1 MTFYKKLLSEETDF
15 LLYFFVTFVIIKKS
29 FTVFLTRGDAVKNR
43 SIVFKLFLLTSTL
56 FTIIFLLFF
65 LGQSL
70 FLEKFYINK
79 KVKTVQTAFEKFVDN
94 YEKSGKTYEE
104 IRKLKQEF
112 HDKTNAEMQ
121 FLNTNGIIKS
131 DNNFYIDVINPKNN
145 KAYSI
150 PLNNLLTPEEY
161 NKFEN
166 LGLKKDG
173 VINVVGFVQDS
184 AITPIELTTNYNRWQ
199 NEYINSDF
207 QSINGN
213 PAKNR
218 LTSRSKT
225 VTQIEFTGIVSKL
238 QLPSKADVRLA
249 NDLETLQAVQYFAE
263 IIRDGTTSPQQLS
276 HFLLDS
282 GENIK
287 NSIFVKP
294 IMENGK
300 ITEYAFAVASLQP
313 VNEAMLVLK
322 DYYVYALIIVFL
334 VIILLS
340 FYYSKIIVKPL
351 IKMNRVTKKMA
362 NFDFSEKLPVTAD
375 DEIGGLSGSIN
386 TLSVN
391 LKDRIDRL
399 NVANTKLQQDIER
412 ERQLEKT
419 RKEFISG
426 VSHELKTPLSV
437 IRSFA
442 EGIKDG
448 VSKDTTYY
456 TDVILEETENM
467 NRLIVEMLELAKLES
482 GTYKLDMTTFSIGEL
497 IQQVYTKLLFSMEEK
512 HLQVSIDVDSSIF
525 VKANRSRIEQVVV
538 NLLSNAI
545 RYTPDGEK
553 IQVSVIAMEDTV
565 KVEIENTGNPIP
577 EDSLEKIWDRF
588 YRLDASRSRHTG
600 GTGLGLSIVKNILDL
615 HHAEYGVY
623 NTTNSVVFY
632 FNLQKVKE
640 VK

>member
-1 MTFYKKLLSEETDF
+1 M
-15 LLYFFVTFVIIKKS
+15 
-29 FTVFLTRGDAVKNR
+29 KNR

-94 YEKSGKTYEE
+94 YEKSGKSYEE

-121 FLNTNGIIKS
+121 FLDSNGIIKS
-131 DNNFYIDVINPKNN
+131 DTNYYIDVIGPNDTT
-145 KAYSI
+145 YSI
-150 PLNNLLTPEEY
+150 PLNNILTPEEY

-173 VINVVGFVQDS
+173 IISVLGFLHGNI
-184 AITPIELTTNYNRWQ
+184 ITPMVLKTNYNQW
-199 NEYINSDF
+199 S
-207 QSINGN
+207 NGN
-213 PAKNR
+213 ITSDMQLIGENPSKNK
-218 LTSRSKT
+218 LTNRYKQQGFTT
-225 VTQIEFTGIVSKL
+225 VDFEGVISKL
-238 QLPSKADVRLA
+238 QLPSKAEVRLA
-249 NDLETLQAVQYFAE
+249 NDFETLQAVQSFANTIRQGIFNSNQL
-263 IIRDGTTSPQQLS
+263 IIYPIDA
-276 HFLLDS
+276 
-282 GENIK
+282 GENLK
-287 NSIFVKP
+287 NRIFVKP
-294 IMENGK
+294 IIENGK
-300 ITEYAFAVASLQP
+300 ITEYAFAIVSLQP

-351 IKMNRVTKKMA
+351 IKINRVTKKMA

-442 EGIKDG
+442 EGIQDG

-482 GTYKLDMTTFSIGEL
+482 GTYKLEMTTFSIGEL
-497 IQQVYTKLLFSMEEK
+497 IQQVHTKLLFSMEEK
-512 HLQVSIDVDSSIF
+512 QLQVDVDADTSIF

-545 RYTPDGEK
+545 RYTPDGERIK
-553 IQVSVIAMEDTV
+553 VSVIETEDTV

-577 EDSLEKIWDRF
+577 EESLEKIWDRF

-615 HHAEYGVY
+615 HHAKYGVY
-623 NTTNSVVFY
+623 NTNNSVVFY
-632 FNLQKVKE
+632 FNLPNVKE

>member
-1 MTFYKKLLSEETDF
+1 VKK
-15 LLYFFVTFVIIKKS
+15 
-29 FTVFLTRGDAVKNR
+29 R

-56 FTIIFLLFF
+56 FTVTFLLFF

-79 KVKTVQTAFEKFVDN
+79 KVQTVQTAFEKFLSN
-94 YEKSGKTYEE
+94 YEKSDRTFEE
-104 IRKLKQEF
+104 IRKLKQDF
-112 HDKTNAEMQ
+112 HEKTNADVV
-121 FLNTNGIIKS
+121 LLDPNGIIK
-131 DNNFYIDVINPKNN
+131 DENNYYIEIVDKSN
-145 KAYSI
+145 KTYSI
-150 PLNNLLTPEEY
+150 PLNNILTIDEY
-161 NKFEN
+161 TKFMN
-166 LGLKKDG
+166 LQLKNNDVILIDGILKKD
-173 VINVVGFVQDS
+173 VIIPVT
-184 AITPIELTTNYNRWQ
+184 ITTRYNSWK
-199 NEYINSDF
+199 NDNIISDF
-207 QSINGN
+207 KLFNIDWTN
-213 PAKNR
+213 AKKNKYAKDTR
-218 LTSRSKT
+218 LGIHTF
-225 VTQIEFTGIVSKL
+225 EGIVSKIH
-238 QLPSKADVRLA
+238 LPSKNDLRLA
-249 NDLETLQAVQYFAE
+249 NNLETLQGIQHWELSVILGKTNSNE
-263 IIRDGTTSPQQLS
+263 LTT
-276 HFLLDS
+276 FTI
-282 GENIK
+282 GEEENGK
-287 NSIFVKP
+287 SQIFVKP
-294 IMENGK
+294 VMENGK
-300 ITEYAFAVASLQP
+300 IKEFAFATTSLQP

-340 FYYSKIIVKPL
+340 FYYSKMIVKPL
-351 IKMNRVTKKMA
+351 IKINRVTKKMA
-362 NFDFSEKLPVTAD
+362 NFDFSEKLPVSAD
-375 DEIGGLSGSIN
+375 DEIAGLSSSIN

-482 GTYKLDMTTFSIGEL
+482 GTYKLEMNTFSIGEL
-497 IQQVYTKLLFSMEEK
+497 VHQVYTKLLFSMEEK
-512 HLQVSIDVDSSIF
+512 HLQVEIDANPSIHVE
-525 VKANRSRIEQVVV
+525 ANRNRIEQVVV

-545 RYTPDGEK
+545 RYTPDGKEIRIRIIENEEK
-553 IQVSVIAMEDTV
+553 V

-577 EDSLEKIWDRF
+577 NESLEKIWDRF

-600 GTGLGLSIVKNILDL
+600 GTGLGLSIVKNILEL

-623 NTTNSVVFY
+623 NTNDSVVFY
-632 FNLQKVKE
+632 FDLQKIKE

>member
-1 MTFYKKLLSEETDF
+1 M
-15 LLYFFVTFVIIKKS
+15 
-29 FTVFLTRGDAVKNR
+29 KNR

-94 YEKSGKTYEE
+94 YDKSDKSYEKV
-104 IRKLKQEF
+104 RKLKQEF
-112 HDKTNAEMQ
+112 HDKTNADMQ
-121 FLNTNGIIKS
+121 FLDSNGIIKS
-131 DNNFYIDVINPKNN
+131 DNNYYIDVFNPNNN
-145 KAYSI
+145 KQYSI

-166 LGLKKDG
+166 LGLKKD
-173 VINVVGFVQDS
+173 VIINVDGVVQENNI
-184 AITPIELTTNYNRWQ
+184 ITPQKLGTNYNQWQ
-199 NEYINSDF
+199 NEHFYSDF

-213 PAKNR
+213 PSKNR
-218 LTSRSKT
+218 LASRYKST
-225 VTQIEFTGIVSKL
+225 TRIVFTGVITKL
-238 QLPSKADVRLA
+238 QLPSKAEVRLA
-249 NDLETLQAVQYFAE
+249 NDIETLQAVQYFAD
-263 IIRDGTTSPQQLS
+263 IIRDGTSNSNQLNT
-276 HFLLDS
+276 FILDG

-294 IMENGK
+294 IIENGK
-300 ITEYAFAVASLQP
+300 ITEYAFAIASLQP

-448 VSKDTTYY
+448 VSKDTSYY

-497 IQQVYTKLLFSMEEK
+497 TQQVYTKLLFSMEEK
-512 HLQVSIDVDSSIF
+512 HLQVNVDADPSIL

-553 IQVSVIAMEDTV
+553 IQVSIIEAEDTV
-565 KVEIENTGNPIP
+565 KIEIENTGNPIP
-577 EDSLEKIWDRF
+577 EESLEKIWDRF

-623 NTTNSVVFY
+623 NTTN
-632 FNLQKVKE
+632 
-640 VK
+640 

>member
-1 MTFYKKLLSEETDF
+1 M
-15 LLYFFVTFVIIKKS
+15 
-29 FTVFLTRGDAVKNR
+29 KNR

-94 YEKSGKTYEE
+94 YDKSDKSYEKV
-104 IRKLKQEF
+104 RKLKQEF
-112 HDKTNAEMQ
+112 HDKTNADMQ
-121 FLNTNGIIKS
+121 FLDSNGIIKS
-131 DNNFYIDVINPKNN
+131 DNNYYIDVFNPNNN
-145 KAYSI
+145 KQYSI

-166 LGLKKDG
+166 LGLKKD
-173 VINVVGFVQDS
+173 VIINVDGVVQENNI
-184 AITPIELTTNYNRWQ
+184 ITPQKLGTNYNQWQ
-199 NEYINSDF
+199 NEHFYSDF

-213 PAKNR
+213 PSKNR
-218 LTSRSKT
+218 LASRYKST
-225 VTQIEFTGIVSKL
+225 TRIVFTGVITKL
-238 QLPSKADVRLA
+238 QLPSKAEVRLA
-249 NDLETLQAVQYFAE
+249 NDIETLQAVQYFAD
-263 IIRDGTTSPQQLS
+263 IIRDGTSNSDQLKT
-276 HFLLDS
+276 FILDG

-294 IMENGK
+294 IIENGK
-300 ITEYAFAVASLQP
+300 ITEYAFAIASLQP

-351 IKMNRVTKKMA
+351 IKINRVTKKMA

-448 VSKDTTYY
+448 VSKDTSYY

-497 IQQVYTKLLFSMEEK
+497 TQQVYTKLLFSMEEK
-512 HLQVSIDVDSSIF
+512 HLQVNVYADPSIL

-553 IQVSVIAMEDTV
+553 IQVSIIEAEDTV

-577 EDSLEKIWDRF
+577 EESLEKIWDRF

>member
-1 MTFYKKLLSEETDF
+1 M
-15 LLYFFVTFVIIKKS
+15 
-29 FTVFLTRGDAVKNR
+29 KNR

-79 KVKTVQTAFEKFVDN
+79 KVKTVQTAFEKFVN
-94 YEKSGKTYEE
+94 TYEESGKTYEE

-150 PLNNLLTPEEY
+150 PLNNVLTPEEY

-173 VINVVGFVQDS
+173 MINVVGFVQDS
-184 AITPIELTTNYNRWQ
+184 TITPLELTTNYNRWQ
-199 NEYINSDF
+199 NENVNSDF

-249 NDLETLQAVQYFAE
+249 NDFETLQAVQYFAE
-263 IIRDGTTSPQQLS
+263 IIRNGTANSHQLNTYIIDG
-276 HFLLDS
+276 

-294 IMENGK
+294 IVENGK
-300 ITEYAFAVASLQP
+300 ITEYAFAIASLQP

-482 GTYKLDMTTFSIGEL
+482 GTYKLDMRTFSIGEL

-512 HLQVSIDVDSSIF
+512 HLQVNVDVDSSIF
-525 VKANRSRIEQVVV
+525 VNANRSRIEQVVV

-553 IQVSVIAMEDTV
+553 IHVSVIELEDIV

-577 EDSLEKIWDRF
+577 EESLEKIWDRF

>member
-1 MTFYKKLLSEETDF
+1 
-15 LLYFFVTFVIIKKS
+15 
-29 FTVFLTRGDAVKNR
+29 VKNR

-94 YEKSGKTYEE
+94 YDKSDKSYEKV
-104 IRKLKQEF
+104 RKLKQEF
-112 HDKTNAEMQ
+112 HDKTNADMQ
-121 FLNTNGIIKS
+121 FLDSNGIIKS
-131 DNNFYIDVINPKNN
+131 DNNYYIDVFNPNNN
-145 KAYSI
+145 KQYSI

-166 LGLKKDG
+166 LGLKKD
-173 VINVVGFVQDS
+173 VIINVDGVVQENNI
-184 AITPIELTTNYNRWQ
+184 ITPQKLGTNYNQWQ
-199 NEYINSDF
+199 NEHFYSDF

-213 PAKNR
+213 PSKNR
-218 LTSRSKT
+218 LASRYKST
-225 VTQIEFTGIVSKL
+225 TRIVFTGVITKL
-238 QLPSKADVRLA
+238 QLPSKAEVRLA
-249 NDLETLQAVQYFAE
+249 NDIETLQAVQYFADM
-263 IIRDGTTSPQQLS
+263 IREGTSNSNQLS
-276 HFLLDS
+276 TFILDG

-294 IMENGK
+294 IIENGR
-300 ITEYAFAVASLQP
+300 ITEYAFAIASLQP

-448 VSKDTTYY
+448 VSKDTSYY

-497 IQQVYTKLLFSMEEK
+497 TQQVYTKLLFSMEEK
-512 HLQVSIDVDSSIF
+512 HLQVNVDADPSILVT
-525 VKANRSRIEQVVV
+525 ANRSRIEQVVV

-545 RYTPDGEK
+545 RYTPEGEK
-553 IQVSVIAMEDTV
+553 IQVSIIEAEDTV

-577 EDSLEKIWDRF
+577 EESLEKIWDRF

>member
-1 MTFYKKLLSEETDF
+1 M
-15 LLYFFVTFVIIKKS
+15 
-29 FTVFLTRGDAVKNR
+29 KNR

-94 YEKSGKTYEE
+94 YDKSDKSYEQV
-104 IRKLKQEF
+104 RKLKQEF
-112 HDKTNAEMQ
+112 HDKTNADMQ
-121 FLNTNGIIKS
+121 FLDSNGIIKS
-131 DNNFYIDVINPKNN
+131 DNNYYIDVFNPNNN
-145 KAYSI
+145 KQYSI

-166 LGLKKDG
+166 LGLKKD
-173 VINVVGFVQDS
+173 VIINVDGVVQENNI
-184 AITPIELTTNYNRWQ
+184 ITPQKLGTNYNQWQ
-199 NEYINSDF
+199 NEHFYSDF

-213 PAKNR
+213 PSKNR
-218 LTSRSKT
+218 LASRYKST
-225 VTQIEFTGIVSKL
+225 TRIVFTGVITKL
-238 QLPSKADVRLA
+238 QLPSKAEVRLA
-249 NDLETLQAVQYFAE
+249 NDIETLQAVQYFADM
-263 IIRDGTTSPQQLS
+263 IREGTSNSNQLS
-276 HFLLDS
+276 TFILDG

-294 IMENGK
+294 IIENGR
-300 ITEYAFAVASLQP
+300 ITEYAFAIASLQP

-351 IKMNRVTKKMA
+351 IKINRVTKKMA

-448 VSKDTTYY
+448 VSKDTSYY

-497 IQQVYTKLLFSMEEK
+497 TQQVYTKLLFSMEEK
-512 HLQVSIDVDSSIF
+512 HLQVNIDADPSILVT
-525 VKANRSRIEQVVV
+525 ANRSRIEQVVV

-545 RYTPDGEK
+545 RYTPEGEK
-553 IQVSVIAMEDTV
+553 IQVSIIEAEDTV

-577 EDSLEKIWDRF
+577 EESLEKIWDRF

-623 NTTNSVVFY
+623 NTTNSVVLY

>member
-1 MTFYKKLLSEETDF
+1 M
-15 LLYFFVTFVIIKKS
+15 
-29 FTVFLTRGDAVKNR
+29 KNR

-94 YEKSGKTYEE
+94 YDKSDKSYEQV
-104 IRKLKQEF
+104 RKLKQEF
-112 HDKTNAEMQ
+112 HDKTNADMQ
-121 FLNTNGIIKS
+121 FLDSNGIIKS
-131 DNNFYIDVINPKNN
+131 DNNYYIDVFNPNNN
-145 KAYSI
+145 KQYSI

-166 LGLKKDG
+166 LGLKKD
-173 VINVVGFVQDS
+173 VIINVDGVVQENNI
-184 AITPIELTTNYNRWQ
+184 ITPQKLGTNYNQWQ
-199 NEYINSDF
+199 NEHFYSDF

-213 PAKNR
+213 PSKNR
-218 LTSRSKT
+218 LASRYKST
-225 VTQIEFTGIVSKL
+225 TRIVFTGVITKL
-238 QLPSKADVRLA
+238 QLPSKAEVRLA
-249 NDLETLQAVQYFAE
+249 NDIETLQAVQYFADM
-263 IIRDGTTSPQQLS
+263 IREGTSNSNQLS
-276 HFLLDS
+276 TFILDG

-294 IMENGK
+294 IIENGR
-300 ITEYAFAVASLQP
+300 ITEYAFAIASLQP

-334 VIILLS
+334 VIIMLS

-351 IKMNRVTKKMA
+351 IKINRVTKKMA

-448 VSKDTTYY
+448 VSKDTSYY

-497 IQQVYTKLLFSMEEK
+497 TQQVYTKLLFSMEEK
-512 HLQVSIDVDSSIF
+512 HLQVNIDADPSIL

-545 RYTPDGEK
+545 RYTPEGEK
-553 IQVSVIAMEDTV
+553 IQVSIIEAEDTV

-577 EDSLEKIWDRF
+577 EESLEKIWDRF

>member
-1 MTFYKKLLSEETDF
+1 M
-15 LLYFFVTFVIIKKS
+15 
-29 FTVFLTRGDAVKNR
+29 KNR

-94 YEKSGKTYEE
+94 YDKSDKSYEKV
-104 IRKLKQEF
+104 RKLKQEF
-112 HDKTNAEMQ
+112 HDKTNADMQ
-121 FLNTNGIIKS
+121 FLDSNGIIKS
-131 DNNFYIDVINPKNN
+131 DNNYYIDVFNPNNN
-145 KAYSI
+145 KQYSI

-166 LGLKKDG
+166 LGLKKD
-173 VINVVGFVQDS
+173 VIINVDGVVQENNI
-184 AITPIELTTNYNRWQ
+184 ITPQKLGTNYNQWQ
-199 NEYINSDF
+199 NEHFYSDF

-213 PAKNR
+213 PSKNR
-218 LTSRSKT
+218 LTSRYKST
-225 VTQIEFTGIVSKL
+225 TRIVFTGVITKL
-238 QLPSKADVRLA
+238 QLPSKAEVRLA
-249 NDLETLQAVQYFAE
+249 NDIETLQAVQYFAD
-263 IIRDGTTSPQQLS
+263 IIRDGTSNSNQLNT
-276 HFLLDS
+276 FILDG

-294 IMENGK
+294 IIENGK
-300 ITEYAFAVASLQP
+300 ITEYAFAIASLQP

-351 IKMNRVTKKMA
+351 IKINRVTKKMA

-448 VSKDTTYY
+448 VSKDTSYY

-497 IQQVYTKLLFSMEEK
+497 TQQVYTKLLFSMEEK
-512 HLQVSIDVDSSIF
+512 HLQVNVDADPSIL

-553 IQVSVIAMEDTV
+553 IQVSIIEAEDTV

-577 EDSLEKIWDRF
+577 EESLEKIWDRF

>member
-1 MTFYKKLLSEETDF
+1 M
-15 LLYFFVTFVIIKKS
+15 
-29 FTVFLTRGDAVKNR
+29 KNR

-94 YEKSGKTYEE
+94 YDKSDKSYEQV
-104 IRKLKQEF
+104 RKLKQEF
-112 HDKTNAEMQ
+112 HDKTNADMQ
-121 FLNTNGIIKS
+121 FLDSNGIIKS
-131 DNNFYIDVINPKNN
+131 DNNYYIDVFNPNNN
-145 KAYSI
+145 KQYSI

-166 LGLKKDG
+166 LGLKKD
-173 VINVVGFVQDS
+173 VIINVDGVVQENNI
-184 AITPIELTTNYNRWQ
+184 ITPQKLGTNYNQWQ
-199 NEYINSDF
+199 NEHFYSDF

-213 PAKNR
+213 PSKNR
-218 LTSRSKT
+218 LASRYKST
-225 VTQIEFTGIVSKL
+225 TRIVFTGVITKL
-238 QLPSKADVRLA
+238 QLPSKAEVRLA
-249 NDLETLQAVQYFAE
+249 NDIETLQAVQYFADM
-263 IIRDGTTSPQQLS
+263 IREGTSNSNQLS
-276 HFLLDS
+276 TFILDG

-294 IMENGK
+294 IIENGR
-300 ITEYAFAVASLQP
+300 ITEYAFAIASLQP

-351 IKMNRVTKKMA
+351 IKINRVTKKMA

-448 VSKDTTYY
+448 VSKDTSYY

-497 IQQVYTKLLFSMEEK
+497 TQQVYTKLLFSMEEK
-512 HLQVSIDVDSSIF
+512 HLQVNIDADPSIL

-553 IQVSVIAMEDTV
+553 IQVSIIEAEDTV
-565 KVEIENTGNPIP
+565 KVEIENTGNSIP
-577 EDSLEKIWDRF
+577 EESLEKIWDRF

>member
-1 MTFYKKLLSEETDF
+1 M
-15 LLYFFVTFVIIKKS
+15 
-29 FTVFLTRGDAVKNR
+29 KNR

-94 YEKSGKTYEE
+94 YDKSDKSYEKV
-104 IRKLKQEF
+104 RKLKQEF
-112 HDKTNAEMQ
+112 HDKTNADMQ
-121 FLNTNGIIKS
+121 FLDSNGIIKS
-131 DNNFYIDVINPKNN
+131 DNNYYIDVFNPNNN
-145 KAYSI
+145 KQYSI

-166 LGLKKDG
+166 LGLKKD
-173 VINVVGFVQDS
+173 VIINVDGVVQENNI
-184 AITPIELTTNYNRWQ
+184 ITPQKLGTNYNQWQ
-199 NEYINSDF
+199 NEHFYSDF

-213 PAKNR
+213 PSKNR
-218 LTSRSKT
+218 LASRYKST
-225 VTQIEFTGIVSKL
+225 TRIVFTGVITKL
-238 QLPSKADVRLA
+238 QLPSKAEVRLA
-249 NDLETLQAVQYFAE
+249 NDIETLQAVQYFAD
-263 IIRDGTTSPQQLS
+263 IIRDGTSNSNQLNT
-276 HFLLDS
+276 FILDG

-294 IMENGK
+294 IIENGK
-300 ITEYAFAVASLQP
+300 ITEYAFAIASLQP

-351 IKMNRVTKKMA
+351 IKINRVTKKMA

-448 VSKDTTYY
+448 VSKDTSYY

-497 IQQVYTKLLFSMEEK
+497 TQQVYTKLLFSMEEK
-512 HLQVSIDVDSSIF
+512 HLQVNVDANPSIL

-553 IQVSVIAMEDTV
+553 IQVSIIEAEDTV

-577 EDSLEKIWDRF
+577 EESLEKIWDRF

>member
-1 MTFYKKLLSEETDF
+1 M
-15 LLYFFVTFVIIKKS
+15 
-29 FTVFLTRGDAVKNR
+29 KNR

-94 YEKSGKTYEE
+94 YDKSDKSYEQV
-104 IRKLKQEF
+104 RKLKQEF
-112 HDKTNAEMQ
+112 HDKTNADMQ
-121 FLNTNGIIKS
+121 FLDSNGIIKS
-131 DNNFYIDVINPKNN
+131 DNNYYIDVFNPNNN
-145 KAYSI
+145 KQYSI

-166 LGLKKDG
+166 LGLKKD
-173 VINVVGFVQDS
+173 VIINVDGVVQENNI
-184 AITPIELTTNYNRWQ
+184 ITPQKLGTNYNQWQ
-199 NEYINSDF
+199 NEHFYSDF

-213 PAKNR
+213 PSKNR
-218 LTSRSKT
+218 LASRYKST
-225 VTQIEFTGIVSKL
+225 TRIVFTGVITKL
-238 QLPSKADVRLA
+238 QLPSKAEVRLA
-249 NDLETLQAVQYFAE
+249 NDIETLQAVQYFADM
-263 IIRDGTTSPQQLS
+263 IREGTSNSNQLS
-276 HFLLDS
+276 TFILDG

-294 IMENGK
+294 IIENGR
-300 ITEYAFAVASLQP
+300 ITEYAFAIASLQP

-351 IKMNRVTKKMA
+351 IKINRVTKKMA

-448 VSKDTTYY
+448 VSKDTSYY

-497 IQQVYTKLLFSMEEK
+497 TQQVYTKLLFSMEEK
-512 HLQVSIDVDSSIF
+512 HLQVNIDADSSIL

-545 RYTPDGEK
+545 RYTPEGEK
-553 IQVSVIAMEDTV
+553 IQVSIIDAEDTV

-577 EDSLEKIWDRF
+577 EESLEKIWDRF

>member
-1 MTFYKKLLSEETDF
+1 M
-15 LLYFFVTFVIIKKS
+15 
-29 FTVFLTRGDAVKNR
+29 KNR

-94 YEKSGKTYEE
+94 YDKSDKSYEKV
-104 IRKLKQEF
+104 RKLKQEF
-112 HDKTNAEMQ
+112 HDKTNADMQ
-121 FLNTNGIIKS
+121 FLDSNGIIKS
-131 DNNFYIDVINPKNN
+131 DNNYYIDVFNPNNN
-145 KAYSI
+145 KQYSI

-166 LGLKKDG
+166 LGLKKD
-173 VINVVGFVQDS
+173 VIINVDGVVQENNI
-184 AITPIELTTNYNRWQ
+184 ITPQKLGTNYNQWQ
-199 NEYINSDF
+199 NEHFYSDF

-213 PAKNR
+213 PSKNR
-218 LTSRSKT
+218 LASRYKST
-225 VTQIEFTGIVSKL
+225 TRIVFTGVITKL
-238 QLPSKADVRLA
+238 QLPSKAEVRLA
-249 NDLETLQAVQYFAE
+249 NDIETLQAVQYFADM
-263 IIRDGTTSPQQLS
+263 IREGTSNSNQLS
-276 HFLLDS
+276 TFILDG

-294 IMENGK
+294 ITENGR
-300 ITEYAFAVASLQP
+300 ITEYAFAIASLQP

-351 IKMNRVTKKMA
+351 IKINRVTKKMA

-448 VSKDTTYY
+448 VSKDTSYY

-497 IQQVYTKLLFSMEEK
+497 TQQVYTKLLFSMEEK
-512 HLQVSIDVDSSIF
+512 HLQVNIDADPSIL

-545 RYTPDGEK
+545 RYTPEGEK
-553 IQVSVIAMEDTV
+553 IQVSIIEAEDTV

-577 EDSLEKIWDRF
+577 EESLEKIWDRF

-632 FNLQKVKE
+632 FILQKVKE

>member
-1 MTFYKKLLSEETDF
+1 M
-15 LLYFFVTFVIIKKS
+15 
-29 FTVFLTRGDAVKNR
+29 KNR

-94 YEKSGKTYEE
+94 YDKSDKSYEKV
-104 IRKLKQEF
+104 RKLKQEF
-112 HDKTNAEMQ
+112 HDKTNADMQ
-121 FLNTNGIIKS
+121 FLDSNGIIKS
-131 DNNFYIDVINPKNN
+131 DNNYYIDVFNPNNN
-145 KAYSI
+145 KQYSI

-166 LGLKKDG
+166 LGLKKD
-173 VINVVGFVQDS
+173 VIINVDGVVQENNI
-184 AITPIELTTNYNRWQ
+184 ITPQKLGTNYNQWQ
-199 NEYINSDF
+199 NEHFYSDF

-213 PAKNR
+213 PSKNR
-218 LTSRSKT
+218 LASRYKST
-225 VTQIEFTGIVSKL
+225 TRIVFTGVITKL
-238 QLPSKADVRLA
+238 QLPSKAEVRLA
-249 NDLETLQAVQYFAE
+249 NDIETLQAVQYFADM
-263 IIRDGTTSPQQLS
+263 IREGTSNSNQLS
-276 HFLLDS
+276 TFILDG

-294 IMENGK
+294 IIENGR
-300 ITEYAFAVASLQP
+300 ITEYAFAIASLQP

-448 VSKDTTYY
+448 VSKDTSYY

-497 IQQVYTKLLFSMEEK
+497 TQQVYTKLLFSMEEK
-512 HLQVSIDVDSSIF
+512 HLQVNIDADPSIL

-553 IQVSVIAMEDTV
+553 IQVSIIEAEDTV

-577 EDSLEKIWDRF
+577 EESLEKIWDRF

>member
-1 MTFYKKLLSEETDF
+1 M
-15 LLYFFVTFVIIKKS
+15 
-29 FTVFLTRGDAVKNR
+29 KNR

-94 YEKSGKTYEE
+94 YDKSDKSYEQV
-104 IRKLKQEF
+104 RKLKQEF
-112 HDKTNAEMQ
+112 HDKTNADIQ
-121 FLNTNGIIKS
+121 FLDSNGIIKS
-131 DNNFYIDVINPKNN
+131 DNNYYIDVFNPNNN
-145 KAYSI
+145 KQYSI

-166 LGLKKDG
+166 LGLKKD
-173 VINVVGFVQDS
+173 VIINVDGVVQENNI
-184 AITPIELTTNYNRWQ
+184 ITPQKLGTNYNQWQ
-199 NEYINSDF
+199 NEHFYSDF

-213 PAKNR
+213 PSKNR
-218 LTSRSKT
+218 LASRYKST
-225 VTQIEFTGIVSKL
+225 TRIVFTGVITKL
-238 QLPSKADVRLA
+238 QLPSKAEVRLA
-249 NDLETLQAVQYFAE
+249 NDIETLQAVQYFADM
-263 IIRDGTTSPQQLS
+263 IREGTSNSNQLNTFILDG
-276 HFLLDS
+276 

-294 IMENGK
+294 IIENGR
-300 ITEYAFAVASLQP
+300 ITEYAFAIASLQP

-351 IKMNRVTKKMA
+351 IKINRVTKKMA

-448 VSKDTTYY
+448 VSKDTSYY

-497 IQQVYTKLLFSMEEK
+497 TQQVYTKLLFSMEEK
-512 HLQVSIDVDSSIF
+512 HLQVNIDADPSIL

-553 IQVSVIAMEDTV
+553 IQVSIIEAEDTV
-565 KVEIENTGNPIP
+565 KVEIENTGNSIP
-577 EDSLEKIWDRF
+577 EESLEKIWDRF

>member
-1 MTFYKKLLSEETDF
+1 MKK
-15 LLYFFVTFVIIKKS
+15 
-29 FTVFLTRGDAVKNR
+29 R

-56 FTIIFLLFF
+56 FTVTFLLFF

-79 KVKTVQTAFEKFVDN
+79 KVQTVQTAFEKFISS
-94 YEKSGKTYEE
+94 YEKSNGTFEE

-112 HDKTNAEMQ
+112 HEKTNAEVV
-121 FLNTNGIIKS
+121 LLDPNGIIK
-131 DNNFYIDVINPKNN
+131 DENNYYIEIVDESN
-145 KAYSI
+145 KSYSI
-150 PLNNLLTPEEY
+150 PLNNILTNDEY
-161 NKFEN
+161 TKFMN
-166 LGLKKDG
+166 LQLKNNDIILIDGILKKD
-173 VINVVGFVQDS
+173 VIIPVT
-184 AITPIELTTNYNRWQ
+184 ITTRYNSWQ
-199 NEYINSDF
+199 NDNIISDF
-207 QSINGN
+207 KLFDIDWAS
-213 PAKNR
+213 AKKNKYVKDTR
-218 LTSRSKT
+218 L
-225 VTQIEFTGIVSKL
+225 GIHTFKGVVSKIH
-238 QLPSKADVRLA
+238 LPSKNDLRLA
-249 NDLETLQAVQYFAE
+249 NNLETLQGIQHWELSVMLGKTNSNE
-263 IIRDGTTSPQQLS
+263 LTT
-276 HFLLDS
+276 FTI
-282 GENIK
+282 GEEENGK
-287 NSIFVKP
+287 SQIFVKP
-294 IMENGK
+294 VIENRK
-300 ITEYAFAVASLQP
+300 VKEFAFAMTSLQP

-362 NFDFSEKLPVTAD
+362 NFDFTEKLPVSAD
-375 DEIGGLSGSIN
+375 DEIGGLSSSIN

-448 VSKDTTYY
+448 VSKDNTYY

-482 GTYKLDMTTFSIGEL
+482 GTYKLEMDPFSLGEL
-497 IQQVYTKLLFSMEEK
+497 VQQVYTKLLFSMEEK
-512 HLQVSIDVDSSIF
+512 QLQVEIDANPSIY
-525 VKANRSRIEQVVV
+525 VKANRNRIEQVVV

-545 RYTPDGEK
+545 RYTPDGKE
-553 IQVSVIAMEDTV
+553 IRIRVIEHEDKV

-577 EDSLEKIWDRF
+577 DESLQKIWDRF

-600 GTGLGLSIVKNILDL
+600 GTGLGLSIVKNILEL

-623 NTTNSVVFY
+623 NTNDSVVFY
-632 FNLQKVKE
+632 FDLQKVKE

>member
-1 MTFYKKLLSEETDF
+1 M
-15 LLYFFVTFVIIKKS
+15 
-29 FTVFLTRGDAVKNR
+29 KNR

-94 YEKSGKTYEE
+94 YDKSDKSYEKV
-104 IRKLKQEF
+104 RKLKQEF
-112 HDKTNAEMQ
+112 HDKTNADMQ
-121 FLNTNGIIKS
+121 FLDSNGIIKS
-131 DNNFYIDVINPKNN
+131 DNNYYIDVFNPNNN
-145 KAYSI
+145 KQYSI

-166 LGLKKDG
+166 LGLKKD
-173 VINVVGFVQDS
+173 VIINVDGVVQENNI
-184 AITPIELTTNYNRWQ
+184 ITPQKLGTNYNQWQ
-199 NEYINSDF
+199 NEHFYSDF

-213 PAKNR
+213 PSKNR
-218 LTSRSKT
+218 LASRYKST
-225 VTQIEFTGIVSKL
+225 TRIVFTGVITKL
-238 QLPSKADVRLA
+238 QLPSKAEVRLA
-249 NDLETLQAVQYFAE
+249 NDIETLQAVQYFADM
-263 IIRDGTTSPQQLS
+263 IREGTSNSNQLS
-276 HFLLDS
+276 TFILDG

-294 IMENGK
+294 IIENGR
-300 ITEYAFAVASLQP
+300 ITEYAFAIASLQP

-351 IKMNRVTKKMA
+351 IKINRVTKKMA

-448 VSKDTTYY
+448 VSKDTSYY

-497 IQQVYTKLLFSMEEK
+497 TQQVYTKLLFSMEEK
-512 HLQVSIDVDSSIF
+512 HLQVNIDADPSIL

-545 RYTPDGEK
+545 RYTPEGEK
-553 IQVSVIAMEDTV
+553 IQVSIIEAEDTV

-577 EDSLEKIWDRF
+577 EESLEKIWDRF

-632 FNLQKVKE
+632 FILQKVKE

>member
-1 MTFYKKLLSEETDF
+1 M
-15 LLYFFVTFVIIKKS
+15 
-29 FTVFLTRGDAVKNR
+29 KNR

-79 KVKTVQTAFEKFVDN
+79 KVKTVQTSFEKFVDN
-94 YEKSGKTYEE
+94 YEKSGKSYEE

-145 KAYSI
+145 KPYSI

-184 AITPIELTTNYNRWQ
+184 TITPIELTTNYNRWQ

-276 HFLLDS
+276 HSLLDS

-294 IMENGK
+294 PIMENGKNNIFVKPIMENGK
-300 ITEYAFAVASLQP
+300 IKEYAFAVASLQP
-313 VNEAMLVLK
+313 VNEAMLFLK

-512 HLQVSIDVDSSIF
+512 HLQVNIDVDSSIF

-553 IQVSVIAMEDTV
+553 IQVSVIVMEDTV

-623 NTTNSVVFY
+623 NTNNSVVFY

>member
-1 MTFYKKLLSEETDF
+1 
-15 LLYFFVTFVIIKKS
+15 
-29 FTVFLTRGDAVKNR
+29 
-43 SIVFKLFLLTSTL
+43 
-56 FTIIFLLFF
+56 
-65 LGQSL
+65 
-70 FLEKFYINK
+70 K

-94 YEKSGKTYEE
+94 YDKSDKSYEKV
-104 IRKLKQEF
+104 RKLKQEF
-112 HDKTNAEMQ
+112 HDKTNADMQ
-121 FLNTNGIIKS
+121 FLDSNGIIKS
-131 DNNFYIDVINPKNN
+131 DNNYYIDVFNPNNN
-145 KAYSI
+145 KQYSI

-166 LGLKKDG
+166 LGLKKD
-173 VINVVGFVQDS
+173 VIINVDGVVQENNI
-184 AITPIELTTNYNRWQ
+184 ITPQKLGTNYNQWQ
-199 NEYINSDF
+199 NEHFYSDF

-213 PAKNR
+213 PSKNR
-218 LTSRSKT
+218 LASRYKST
-225 VTQIEFTGIVSKL
+225 TRIVFTGVITKL
-238 QLPSKADVRLA
+238 QLPSKAEVRLA
-249 NDLETLQAVQYFAE
+249 NDIETLQAVQYFAD
-263 IIRDGTTSPQQLS
+263 IIRDGTSNSNQLNT
-276 HFLLDS
+276 FILDG

-294 IMENGK
+294 IIENGK
-300 ITEYAFAVASLQP
+300 ITEYAFAIASLQP

-448 VSKDTTYY
+448 VSKDTSYY

-497 IQQVYTKLLFSMEEK
+497 TQQVYTKLLFSMEEK
-512 HLQVSIDVDSSIF
+512 HLQVNIDADPSI
-525 VKANRSRIEQVVV
+525 
-538 NLLSNAI
+538 
-545 RYTPDGEK
+545 
-553 IQVSVIAMEDTV
+553 
-565 KVEIENTGNPIP
+565 
-577 EDSLEKIWDRF
+577 
-588 YRLDASRSRHTG
+588 
-600 GTGLGLSIVKNILDL
+600 
-615 HHAEYGVY
+615 
-623 NTTNSVVFY
+623 
-632 FNLQKVKE
+632 
-640 VK
+640 

>member
-1 MTFYKKLLSEETDF
+1 
-15 LLYFFVTFVIIKKS
+15 
-29 FTVFLTRGDAVKNR
+29 
-43 SIVFKLFLLTSTL
+43 
-56 FTIIFLLFF
+56 
-65 LGQSL
+65 
-70 FLEKFYINK
+70 
-79 KVKTVQTAFEKFVDN
+79 
-94 YEKSGKTYEE
+94 
-104 IRKLKQEF
+104 
-112 HDKTNAEMQ
+112 MQ
-121 FLNTNGIIKS
+121 FLDSNGIIKS
-131 DNNFYIDVINPKNN
+131 DNNYYIDVFNPNNN
-145 KAYSI
+145 KQYSI

-166 LGLKKDG
+166 LGLKKD
-173 VINVVGFVQDS
+173 VIINVDGVVQENNI
-184 AITPIELTTNYNRWQ
+184 ITPQKLGTNYNQWQ
-199 NEYINSDF
+199 NEHFYSDF

-213 PAKNR
+213 PSKSR
-218 LTSRSKT
+218 LASRYKST
-225 VTQIEFTGIVSKL
+225 TRIVFTGVITKL
-238 QLPSKADVRLA
+238 QLPSKAEVRLA
-249 NDLETLQAVQYFAE
+249 NDIETLQAVQYFADM
-263 IIRDGTTSPQQLS
+263 IREGTSNSNQLS
-276 HFLLDS
+276 TFILDG

-294 IMENGK
+294 IIENGR
-300 ITEYAFAVASLQP
+300 ITEYAFAIASLQP

-351 IKMNRVTKKMA
+351 IKINRVTKKMA

-448 VSKDTTYY
+448 VSKDTSYY

-482 GTYKLDMTTFSIGEL
+482 GTYKLDMTAFSIGEL
-497 IQQVYTKLLFSMEEK
+497 TQQVYTKLLFSMEEK
-512 HLQVSIDVDSSIF
+512 HLQVNIDADPSIL

-545 RYTPDGEK
+545 RYTPEEK
-553 IQVSVIAMEDTV
+553 IQVSIIEAEDNV

-577 EDSLEKIWDRF
+577 EESLEKIWDRF

>member
-1 MTFYKKLLSEETDF
+1 M
-15 LLYFFVTFVIIKKS
+15 
-29 FTVFLTRGDAVKNR
+29 KNR

-79 KVKTVQTAFEKFVDN
+79 KVKNVQTAFEKFVDN
-94 YEKSGKTYEE
+94 YEKSGKSYEE

-173 VINVVGFVQDS
+173 VINVVGFVQDYT
-184 AITPIELTTNYNRWQ
+184 ITPIELTTNYNRWQ

-545 RYTPDGEK
+545 RYTPDREK

>member
-1 MTFYKKLLSEETDF
+1 M
-15 LLYFFVTFVIIKKS
+15 
-29 FTVFLTRGDAVKNR
+29 KNR

-94 YEKSGKTYEE
+94 YEKSDQGFEE
-104 IRKLKQEF
+104 TRKLKQEF
-112 HDKTNAEMQ
+112 HDKTNAEIQ
-121 FLNTNGIIKS
+121 FLDSNGIIKS
-131 DNNFYIDVINPKNN
+131 ENSFYIDVINPNNN
-145 KAYSI
+145 KTYSI

-161 NKFEN
+161 NKFAN

-173 VINVVGFVQDS
+173 IIYVDGLLQPNNI
-184 AITPIELTTNYNRWQ
+184 ITPQELITNNTRWE
-199 NEYINSDF
+199 NEQFNSDF
-207 QSINGN
+207 QSISGN
-213 PAKNR
+213 PSKNKLKNR
-218 LTSRSKT
+218 YDNTGSP
-225 VTQIEFTGIVSKL
+225 IHFTGVISKL
-238 QLPSKADVRLA
+238 QLPSKTEVRLA
-249 NDLETLQAVQYFAE
+249 KDFETLQAVQYFART
-263 IIRDGTTSPQQLS
+263 IRQGTSNSNQLNTYI
-276 HFLLDS
+276 LDS

-287 NSIFVKP
+287 NSVFVKP
-294 IMENGK
+294 IMENGEIK
-300 ITEYAFAVASLQP
+300 EYAFAIASLQP

-351 IKMNRVTKKMA
+351 IKINRVTKKMA

-375 DEIGGLSGSIN
+375 DEIGGLSSSIN

-442 EGIKDG
+442 EGIQDG

-456 TDVILEETENM
+456 TNVILEETDNM

-482 GTYKLDMTTFSIGEL
+482 GTYKLEMSTFSIGEL
-497 IQQVYTKLLFSMEEK
+497 IQQIYTKLLFSMEEK
-512 HLQVSIDVDSSIF
+512 HLQVDIHADSSLF

-553 IQVSVIAMEDTV
+553 IHVSVVETEDTV
-565 KVEIENTGNPIP
+565 KIEIENTGNPIP
-577 EDSLEKIWDRF
+577 EESLEKIWDRF

-615 HHAEYGVY
+615 HRAEYGVY

>member
-1 MTFYKKLLSEETDF
+1 M
-15 LLYFFVTFVIIKKS
+15 
-29 FTVFLTRGDAVKNR
+29 KNR

-94 YEKSGKTYEE
+94 YEKSDQGFEE
-104 IRKLKQEF
+104 TRKLKQEF
-112 HDKTNAEMQ
+112 HDKTNAEIQ
-121 FLNTNGIIKS
+121 FLDSNGIIKS
-131 DNNFYIDVINPKNN
+131 ENSFYIDVINPNNN
-145 KAYSI
+145 KTYSI

-161 NKFEN
+161 NKFAN

-173 VINVVGFVQDS
+173 IIYVDGLLQPNNI
-184 AITPIELTTNYNRWQ
+184 ITPQELITNNTRWE
-199 NEYINSDF
+199 NEQFNSDF
-207 QSINGN
+207 QSISGN
-213 PAKNR
+213 PSKNKLKNR
-218 LTSRSKT
+218 YDNTGSP
-225 VTQIEFTGIVSKL
+225 IHFTGVISKL
-238 QLPSKADVRLA
+238 QLPSKTEVRLA
-249 NDLETLQAVQYFAE
+249 KDFETLQAVQYFART
-263 IIRDGTTSPQQLS
+263 IRQGTSNTNQLNTYI
-276 HFLLDS
+276 LDS

-287 NSIFVKP
+287 NSVFVKP
-294 IMENGK
+294 IMENGEIK
-300 ITEYAFAVASLQP
+300 EYAFAIASLQP

-351 IKMNRVTKKMA
+351 IKINRVTKKMA

-375 DEIGGLSGSIN
+375 DEIGGLSSSIN

-442 EGIKDG
+442 EGIQDG

-456 TDVILEETENM
+456 TNVILEETDNM

-482 GTYKLDMTTFSIGEL
+482 GTYKLEMSTFSIGEL
-497 IQQVYTKLLFSMEEK
+497 IQQIYTKLLFSMEEK
-512 HLQVSIDVDSSIF
+512 HLQVDIHADSSLF

-553 IQVSVIAMEDTV
+553 IHVSVVETEDTV
-565 KVEIENTGNPIP
+565 KIEIENTGNPIP
-577 EDSLEKIWDRF
+577 EESLEKIWDRF

>member
-1 MTFYKKLLSEETDF
+1 M
-15 LLYFFVTFVIIKKS
+15 
-29 FTVFLTRGDAVKNR
+29 KNR

-79 KVKTVQTAFEKFVDN
+79 KVKTVQTAFEKFIDN
-94 YEKSGKTYEE
+94 YEKSGKSYEE

-112 HDKTNAEMQ
+112 HDRTNADMQ
-121 FLNTNGIIKS
+121 FLDSNGIIKS
-131 DNNFYIDVINPKNN
+131 ENNFYIDVINTNN
-145 KAYSI
+145 HKPYSI

-173 VINVVGFVQDS
+173 MIHVVGFVQGNI
-184 AITPIELTTNYNRWQ
+184 ITPLELTTNYNRWR
-199 NEYINSDF
+199 NEHVNSDF

-213 PAKNR
+213 PSKNK
-218 LTSRSKT
+218 LTSRYKT
-225 VTQIEFTGIVSKL
+225 TTQIVFTGVISKL
-238 QLPSKADVRLA
+238 QLPSKAEVRLA
-249 NDLETLQAVQYFAE
+249 NDFETLQAVQSFAGT
-263 IIRDGTTSPQQLS
+263 IRDGTSNSQQLNTYI
-276 HFLLDS
+276 LDG

-300 ITEYAFAVASLQP
+300 ITEYAFAIASLQP

-351 IKMNRVTKKMA
+351 IKINRVTKKMA

-482 GTYKLDMTTFSIGEL
+482 GTYKLEMTTFSIGEL

-512 HLQVSIDVDSSIF
+512 HLQVDVDVNSSIY

-553 IQVSVIAMEDTV
+553 IQVSVVETEDTV

-577 EDSLEKIWDRF
+577 EESLEKIWDRF

-623 NTTNSVVFY
+623 NTANSVVFY

>member
-1 MTFYKKLLSEETDF
+1 M
-15 LLYFFVTFVIIKKS
+15 
-29 FTVFLTRGDAVKNR
+29 KNR

-121 FLNTNGIIKS
+121 FLNANGIIKS

-287 NSIFVKP
+287 NSIFVQP
-294 IMENGK
+294 IMEDGK
-300 ITEYAFAVASLQP
+300 IKEYAFAVASLQP

-512 HLQVSIDVDSSIF
+512 HLQVSIDVDSSIC

>member
-1 MTFYKKLLSEETDF
+1 M
-15 LLYFFVTFVIIKKS
+15 
-29 FTVFLTRGDAVKNR
+29 KNR

-94 YEKSGKTYEE
+94 YDKSDKSYEKV
-104 IRKLKQEF
+104 RKLKQEF
-112 HDKTNAEMQ
+112 HDKTNADMQ
-121 FLNTNGIIKS
+121 FLDSNGIIKS
-131 DNNFYIDVINPKNN
+131 DNNYYIDVFNPNNN
-145 KAYSI
+145 KQYSI
-150 PLNNLLTPEEY
+150 PLNNLLTPEGY

-166 LGLKKDG
+166 LGLKKD
-173 VINVVGFVQDS
+173 VIINVDGVVQENNI
-184 AITPIELTTNYNRWQ
+184 ITPQKLGTNYNQWQ
-199 NEYINSDF
+199 NEHFYSDF

-213 PAKNR
+213 PSKNR
-218 LTSRSKT
+218 LASRYKST
-225 VTQIEFTGIVSKL
+225 TRIVFTGVITKL
-238 QLPSKADVRLA
+238 QLPSKAEVRLA
-249 NDLETLQAVQYFAE
+249 NDIETLQAVQYFAD
-263 IIRDGTTSPQQLS
+263 IIRDGTSNSNQLNT
-276 HFLLDS
+276 FILDG

-294 IMENGK
+294 IIENGK
-300 ITEYAFAVASLQP
+300 ITEYAFAIASLQP

-375 DEIGGLSGSIN
+375 DEIGGLSGSID

-448 VSKDTTYY
+448 VSKDTSYY

-497 IQQVYTKLLFSMEEK
+497 TQQVYTKLLFSMEEK
-512 HLQVSIDVDSSIF
+512 HLQVNVDADPSIL

-553 IQVSVIAMEDTV
+553 IQVSIIEAEDTV
-565 KVEIENTGNPIP
+565 KIEIENTGNPIP
-577 EDSLEKIWDRF
+577 EESLEKIWDRF